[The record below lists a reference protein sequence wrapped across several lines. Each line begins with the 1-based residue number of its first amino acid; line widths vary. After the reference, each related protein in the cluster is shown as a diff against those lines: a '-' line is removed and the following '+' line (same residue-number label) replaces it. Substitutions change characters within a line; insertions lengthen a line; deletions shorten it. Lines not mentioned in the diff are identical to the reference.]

1 MPNCYVVS
9 EMQPL
14 RIELDLAGL
23 MAVPERGPVM
33 LDSTLLAIACGG
45 QLHEHLTAEMLPI
58 QTFTAEPSAQDPA
71 PSWHWMASAFMVD
84 YCGPSTSR
92 FLFRNARP
100 TDMLTNAH
108 AHSASRVY
116 LDRGITRTVKTRILL
131 RQATKAT
138 AWCIGEP
145 EKLHELLSQ
154 LTHLGALRHMGY
166 GRVTAFHIRQDP
178 QAHQKCWLRPVA
190 TLSQADPYINE
201 RIPVQ
206 GQSRPPYW
214 DRSNRIVYLPVVI
227 K

>member
-1 MPNCYVVS
+1 MPNCYGVS

-14 RIELDLAGL
+14 RIDLDLAGL

-100 TDMLTNAH
+100 TDMLANAH

-138 AWCIGEP
+138 AWCMGDAQKI
-145 EKLHELLSQ
+145 HDLLAQ
-154 LTHLGALRHMGY
+154 LTHLGAMRHMGY
-166 GRVTAFHIRQDP
+166 GRVTALRITADP
-178 QAHQKCWLRPVA
+178 QAQQKCWLRPIPSL
-190 TLSQADPYINE
+190 TQADPYLNE

-206 GQSRPPYW
+206 GQARPPYW
-214 DRSNRIVYLPVVI
+214 DRSNQLNYQLSYY
-227 K
+227 